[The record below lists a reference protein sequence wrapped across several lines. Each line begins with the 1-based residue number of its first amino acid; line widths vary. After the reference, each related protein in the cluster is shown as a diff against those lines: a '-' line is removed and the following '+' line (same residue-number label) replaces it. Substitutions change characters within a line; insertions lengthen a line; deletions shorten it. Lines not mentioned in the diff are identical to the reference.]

1 MEWLFDLCCKIMS
14 EIGESL
20 GFSYKEICVIGN
32 IYVQGG
38 LWLLSALLPVVTL
51 IFHKQP
57 SYRKKLYLA
66 VGYGVICSILFILI
80 CVRYSFPI
88 TEGFDVCVND
98 LHWLARTFGTTY
110 QVVNIYIFVIGWL
123 LSVVLNITI
132 SKQILRDYKTYKN

>member
-14 EIGESL
+14 AIGEFL

-38 LWLLSALLPVVTL
+38 LLLLSAWLPAIAL
-51 IFHKQP
+51 IFHKQT
-57 SYRKKLYLA
+57 SHRKKLYLA

-98 LHWLARTFGTTY
+98 LRWLARTLGTTY

-123 LSVVLNITI
+123 ISVGLNSLVI
-132 SKQILRDYKTYKN
+132 SKIISK